1 MKEVNPLLS
10 AKAGYFRYKAQ
21 SLRGLPSYRFCQMIK
36 LSVSVMLHGTIRSD
50 NSWRN
55 TSLQCWNNVVTMS
68 TMLEQCWNNVAAM
81 LQRCVALKMKSSL
94 QIVPCNITLSSV
106 DANMV
111 TQCCNKQQK
120 MISSS
125 NCVTWKNSRQEHG
138 FLVLNTGKEG
148 LWNSD

>member
-1 MKEVNPLLS
+1 MKEVNPLLC

-21 SLRGLPSYRFCQMIK
+21 SLRGLPSYRFV
-36 LSVSVMLHGTIRSD
+36 VSIGDVARHYSRRQFLAQHIVAMLE
-50 NSWRN
+50 
-55 TSLQCWNNVVTMS
+55 QCCNHVNNVE

-94 QIVPCNITLSSV
+94 QIVPCNITVSLV

-125 NCVTWKNSRQEHG
+125 DCVTWKNSRQEHG
-138 FLVLNTGKEG
+138 FLVLNTWKEG

>member
-68 TMLEQCWNNVAAM
+68 TMLEQC
-81 LQRCVALKMKSSL
+81 
-94 QIVPCNITLSSV
+94 
-106 DANMV
+106 
-111 TQCCNKQQK
+111 
-120 MISSS
+120 
-125 NCVTWKNSRQEHG
+125 
-138 FLVLNTGKEG
+138 
-148 LWNSD
+148 